1 MLNWDDE
8 KMGGTMQDIVC
19 RTFVVDV
26 EQFGAVSEV
35 DLKENGSQIYVNKSN
50 VKEFVRLY
58 IEF

>member
-1 MLNWDDE
+1 
-8 KMGGTMQDIVC
+8 MQDIVC